1 MCHMAQSVG
10 ASLAL
15 WMMVSKQP
23 WTWLQVHW
31 SKEPGQQLLH
41 EQYLAGSLDAAS
53 AAEAVC

>member
-10 ASLAL
+10 GFLSL
-15 WMMVSKQP
+15 WMMVSKQLCIC
-23 WTWLQVHW
+23 LQVRW
-31 SKEPGQQLLH
+31 SEQPGKQLLH